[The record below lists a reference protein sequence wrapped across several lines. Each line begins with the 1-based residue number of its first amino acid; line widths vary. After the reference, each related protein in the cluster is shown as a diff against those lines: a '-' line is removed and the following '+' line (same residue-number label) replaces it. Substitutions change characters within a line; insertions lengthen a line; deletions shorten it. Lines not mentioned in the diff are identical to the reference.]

1 MNYIIN
7 VNEFE
12 GPFDLLLHLVKTKQV
27 DIKTMNTT
35 QIIEDYLKY
44 IHTWQDLN
52 IDIASEYLV
61 MAAELIHLKSKM
73 ILNLEDEEVVDD
85 EFSINSEDDLKT
97 KLEEYEKYK
106 NLVPVMNDLKL
117 SREEYFTKLPE
128 NISEYQN
135 SFNNSNLTINDLQ
148 KALENALLREMK
160 MKPLHTKITTK
171 ELSVTDKIRSIRK
184 ILKNKKKIAFL
195 DIFDN
200 FEKKNVIVT
209 FLAILNMSKNQEIK
223 LSQKDNFSNILIESR
238 KAIWS

>member
-97 KLEEYEKYK
+97 KVFY
-106 NLVPVMNDLKL
+106 
-117 SREEYFTKLPE
+117 
-128 NISEYQN
+128 
-135 SFNNSNLTINDLQ
+135 
-148 KALENALLREMK
+148 
-160 MKPLHTKITTK
+160 
-171 ELSVTDKIRSIRK
+171 
-184 ILKNKKKIAFL
+184 
-195 DIFDN
+195 
-200 FEKKNVIVT
+200 
-209 FLAILNMSKNQEIK
+209 
-223 LSQKDNFSNILIESR
+223 
-238 KAIWS
+238 

>member
-1 MNYIIN
+1 
-7 VNEFE
+7 
-12 GPFDLLLHLVKTKQV
+12 
-27 DIKTMNTT
+27 
-35 QIIEDYLKY
+35 
-44 IHTWQDLN
+44 
-52 IDIASEYLV
+52 
-61 MAAELIHLKSKM
+61 
-73 ILNLEDEEVVDD
+73 
-85 EFSINSEDDLKT
+85 
-97 KLEEYEKYK
+97 
-106 NLVPVMNDLKL
+106 
-117 SREEYFTKLPE
+117 
-128 NISEYQN
+128 
-135 SFNNSNLTINDLQ
+135 
-148 KALENALLREMK
+148 